1 MQFSTLLSHRR
12 SCRTFDDSEIQPEQ
26 VQALLRA
33 ALLAP
38 SSMNRRTWHF
48 IVVDDK
54 VCLAKLS
61 DSKEHG
67 SSFLKDAALA
77 VVVADNPADNDCWIE
92 DGALAA
98 AFIQLQA
105 EELGLGSCWVQI
117 RGRRIS
123 DGTLSSDIVKGI
135 LDIPDEMQVL
145 CIVAIGNKRHSLPPH
160 VDDDLLWE
168 KVHIDKY

>member
-1 MQFSTLLSHRR
+1 MQFSTLISKRR
-12 SCRTFDDSEIQPEQ
+12 SCRTFDNSEVGPEE
-26 VQALLRA
+26 VQAILRA

-54 VCLAKLS
+54 TTLAKLA

-67 SSFLKDAALA
+67 SHFVKDAALA
-77 VVVADNPADNDCWIE
+77 VVVTGSPVDNDCWVE
-92 DGALAA
+92 DGTLAA
-98 AFIQLQA
+98 AFMQLQA

-135 LDIPDEMQVL
+135 LDIPEEMQVL
-145 CIVAIGNKRHSLPPH
+145 CIIAIGNKFQQLPPH
-160 VDDDLLWE
+160 TDDDLLWE
-168 KVHIDKY
+168 KVHINGF